1 MQKMITLGL
10 AMSLLLGASSFAQT
24 TSSQATLWAAK
35 PDMAAFEKAENEYL
49 AAAQKD
55 VDQVVAVKGART
67 IANTLAPY
75 DEATRNLNSASYFAG
90 IMSQVHPDAEFRDK
104 ADDMTRKA
112 SAAATELSLNQ
123 DVYRAL
129 SALDLSKTAAATR
142 HYVQRTLLEFRL
154 AGVDKDEATRNKI
167 KDLNDKL
174 TDEQNRFARNIAE
187 GKHSVKVDDA
197 KELDGLPAD
206 YISRHKPGPDGK
218 ITITTDYPDYLPAMK
233 FAKST
238 ELRKKLYLEYL
249 NRGYP
254 ANQTVLTDMVRTRNE
269 IAKTL
274 GYASWADY
282 NAADKMI
289 VNGKHIAQFIDE
301 LRDAAR
307 PVADREYQMLLAEK
321 RKTDPSASKLE
332 PYESSY
338 YSELVRRSSYNFD
351 STSVRAYLPYAQT
364 KQGILDTAQ
373 KLFKVQFKQEVGAPT
388 WDSTVD
394 VYDVFDSGRQ
404 IGRFYL
410 DMHPRKGK
418 YTHANMVPVLDG
430 IEGKQMPEAALV
442 CNFPMPSGDDPGLM
456 EFGDVQTFFHEFGHL
471 MHFIL
476 GGHQQWAGTSGIT
489 MEADFAEAPSE
500 MLENWMLN
508 ANVLGAFARDYRTG
522 QPIPADLVA
531 RMDRALAFGRALNVA
546 QQTRYT
552 AISYDIYST
561 APDQVNLDQV
571 TESTMK
577 QFTPFT
583 ELPGTH
589 MWASFG
595 HLAGYSSA
603 YYTYM
608 WDLVIAQ
615 DFYAQFNQSN
625 PMLGDVP
632 AKYRKT
638 VLEPGGSVS
647 ANDLV
652 KNFLGRPQ
660 NTKAF
665 QVWMSAEF
673 AESGSSGS
681 SSGASDKLVSPT
693 MRRRSDHANA

>member
-1 MQKMITLGL
+1 LP
-10 AMSLLLGASSFAQT
+10 LGATCFAQT

-35 PDMAAFEKAENEYL
+35 PDKAAFEKAENDYL

-55 VDQVVAVKGART
+55 VDQVVTVKGART

-129 SALDLSKTAAATR
+129 SALDLSKTTGATR
-142 HYVQRTLLEFRL
+142 YYVQRTLLEFRL

-174 TDEQNRFARNIAE
+174 TDDQNKFARNIAE
-187 GKHSVKVDDA
+187 DKHSVKVDDA

-289 VNGKHIAQFIDE
+289 VNGEHIAQFIDE

-476 GGHQQWAGTSGIT
+476 GGHQQWAGISGIT
-489 MEADFAEAPSE
+489 MEADFVEAPSE

-508 ANVLGAFARDYRTG
+508 ANVLSAFARDYKTG

-531 RMDRALAFGRALNVA
+531 RMHRALAFGRALNVA

-561 APDQVNLDQV
+561 APDRVNLDQV

-577 QFTPFT
+577 QFTPFI

-625 PMLGDVP
+625 PMLGDAP
-632 AKYRKT
+632 AKYRKA

-660 NTKAF
+660 NAKAF

-673 AESGSSGS
+673 AESASSGR
-681 SSGASDKLVSPT
+681 SSGASDKHD
-693 MRRRSDHANA
+693 R